1 MSQRKILGDYQTPL
15 PLARQIVSHLF
26 TENQKWE
33 RILEPTCGL
42 GNFVRACI
50 EQYRG
55 IKEIIGLDIQ
65 PHYVETARGIRSED
79 TKISILQ
86 QDIFEQGLKS
96 VLEWESTSPL
106 LIIGNPP
113 WITNSE
119 QGRLNGSN
127 LPLKT
132 NFQHLSG
139 LDAITGKSNFDIA
152 EVIWLKLINDFISD
166 PVTIALLCKTSVARK
181 VAQYVQSHELS
192 VNRMSLYHIDS
203 QRWFDVAVDACL
215 FVMELNQGDSCYNVS
230 VYDTLESQHP
240 TKTMGFANGKTIA
253 DIHSYSHVSFLDGTC
268 PLIWRQ
274 GVKHDASKI
283 MELTR
288 RDGHYLNG
296 YGQVVD
302 VEGEY
307 LYPLLKSSDVNSIM
321 DGFPPRKYVIVT
333 QKRLQQKTV
342 YLESEA
348 PNLWRYLNS
357 NADKLDRRKSS
368 IYRNAP
374 RFSMF
379 GIGDYTFS
387 PYKVVVSGFYFPAK
401 FVKVSSFKSKVYLT
415 DDTCYFMSF
424 HEEWKALLVTALL
437 NHPSVQAFLNSLVF
451 PDSKRPITKSLLDRI
466 NLNAVYESLDI
477 GNLHDSIGDISETLE
492 PRDDAFS
499 ENQLFYDKQLLLL

>member
-166 PVTIALLCKTSVARK
+166 PVTIALLCKTSARK
-181 VAQYVQSHELS
+181 VASKATNYSESDVTISIPKGGLTLRR
-192 VNRMSLYHIDS
+192 RMP
-203 QRWFDVAVDACL
+203 VC
-215 FVMELNQGDSCYNVS
+215 MELNQGDSCYNVS
-230 VYDTLESQHP
+230 VYDTLESLWDSQMEKP
-240 TKTMGFANGKTIA
+240 LLIFIRIA
-253 DIHSYSHVSFLDGTC
+253 ILSRRSL
-268 PLIWRQ
+268 PINLAQ

-283 MELTR
+283 MELT
-288 RDGHYLNG
+288 
-296 YGQVVD
+296 
-302 VEGEY
+302 
-307 LYPLLKSSDVNSIM
+307 
-321 DGFPPRKYVIVT
+321 F
-333 QKRLQQKTV
+333 
-342 YLESEA
+342 
-348 PNLWRYLNS
+348 
-357 NADKLDRRKSS
+357 
-368 IYRNAP
+368 
-374 RFSMF
+374 
-379 GIGDYTFS
+379 
-387 PYKVVVSGFYFPAK
+387 
-401 FVKVSSFKSKVYLT
+401 
-415 DDTCYFMSF
+415 
-424 HEEWKALLVTALL
+424 
-437 NHPSVQAFLNSLVF
+437 
-451 PDSKRPITKSLLDRI
+451 
-466 NLNAVYESLDI
+466 
-477 GNLHDSIGDISETLE
+477 
-492 PRDDAFS
+492 
-499 ENQLFYDKQLLLL
+499 